1 MSTLDELRENF
12 RFMVSAVTSQ
22 VEQTMKFLQ
31 APSHRGLD
39 KITSGDDYIDT
50 LKSLIEEKTF
60 QLLMTP
66 QGMSKQQVA
75 LLRSMNTITSNLER
89 MADFAV
95 NIPRQMNHLSE
106 PAFVTRFGFEDMFKE
121 VLSGLSHIVRAVERR
136 DASLAFRIC
145 QCEFNLDG
153 QHQERFETVLKDL
166 RAGGEPG
173 DLVTAL
179 FISNYLER
187 MGDSLLNIGEAIL
200 FSVVGEKMKIH
211 QYRALTDGL
220 ASSGEKP
227 AISQV
232 EFESI
237 WGTRSG
243 CRIGV
248 TRQPAAEDAAHPVL
262 FKHGNLAKLTSEK
275 ENTELW
281 DQIIPGL
288 PPKIWEFQPDGEG
301 NGSVLM
307 EYLTGCTLQDMVLNA
322 REEDL
327 GNALFLLEEALGHAW
342 TVTKKEG
349 PVSADFLGQ
358 LRRRQDGV
366 FRMHPEFDTGELGIG
381 ELPLHSFGG
390 LLSLV
395 DEATHELSAPF
406 SVLIHGDL
414 NLNNII
420 FNGDSEHIHFID
432 LHRSKQTDY
441 VQDVSV
447 FLVSN
452 FRLPVFQ
459 KELRARVES
468 SIETFLRFALKFAQV
483 TGDGTFQARLT
494 LGLAR
499 SLFSS
504 TRFEMNRRFARDMFL
519 RSVYLLEKLAEH
531 KNQPWPEF
539 RYPDKALIY

>member
-12 RFMVSAVTSQ
+12 RFMVSAVVSQ
-22 VEQTMKFLQ
+22 VEQTLKFLQ
-31 APSHRGLD
+31 APSHRGMD

-66 QGMSKQQVA
+66 QGMSKQQAA

-106 PAFVTRFGFEDMFKE
+106 PSFVTSFGFEKLFKE

-136 DASLAFRIC
+136 DAGLAFRIC
-145 QCEFNLDG
+145 QCEFNLDSL
-153 QHQERFETVLKDL
+153 HQECFATVLKDL

-173 DLVTAL
+173 DLVTVL

-220 ASSGEKP
+220 GSQGEKP
-227 AISQV
+227 PISQV

-248 TRQPAAEDAAHPVL
+248 TRKQSEDAARPVL

-322 REEDL
+322 QEEEL
-327 GNALFLLEEALGHAW
+327 GNALFLLEETLGQAW
-342 TVTKKEG
+342 TVTRREG
-349 PVSADFLGQ
+349 EITADFLGQ
-358 LRRRQDGV
+358 LKRRQEAV
-366 FRMHPEFDTGELGIG
+366 FRMHPEFDTGQLGIG
-381 ELPLHSFGG
+381 DLPLHSFGSLLGMVEKATEG
-390 LLSLV
+390 LR
-395 DEATHELSAPF
+395 APF

-420 FNGDSEHIHFID
+420 YSGDGERIHFID
-432 LHRSKQTDY
+432 LHRSKYTDY
-441 VQDVSV
+441 VQDISV
-447 FLVSN
+447 FVVSN

-459 KELRARVES
+459 RELRSRVDA
-468 SIETFLRFALKFAQV
+468 SIEAFLRFAGKFARV
-483 TGDGTFQARLT
+483 TGDDTFEARLT
-494 LGLAR
+494 MGLAR

-504 TRFEMNRRFARDMFL
+504 TRFEMNRRFSREMFL
-519 RSVYLLEKLAEH
+519 RSVYLLEKLKDH
-531 KNQPWPEF
+531 QGRPWSEF
-539 RYPDKALIY
+539 RCPVKALVY

>member
-22 VEQTMKFLQ
+22 VEQTLKFLQ
-31 APSHRGLD
+31 APSHRGMD
-39 KITSGDDYIDT
+39 KIASGDDYIDT

-60 QLLMTP
+60 TLLMTP

-95 NIPRQMNHLSE
+95 NIPRQMNHLSV
-106 PAFVTRFGFEDMFKE
+106 ASFVGGFGFEEMFQE
-121 VLSGLSHIVRAVERR
+121 VLSGLSHIVRAVERH

-145 QCEFNLDG
+145 QCEFNLDNL
-153 QHQERFETVLKDL
+153 HQERFARVLSEL
-166 RAGGEPG
+166 RDGGEPG

-200 FSVVGEKMKIH
+200 FSVMGEKMKIH

-220 ASSGEKP
+220 GASGEKP
-227 AISQV
+227 PISQV

-248 TRQPAAEDAAHPVL
+248 TRKPSEEAARPVL
-262 FKHGNLAKLTSEK
+262 FKHGNLAKLSSEK
-275 ENTELW
+275 ENTERW
-281 DQIIPGL
+281 DKIIPGL

-301 NGSVLM
+301 NASVLM

-322 REEDL
+322 QEEDL
-327 GNALFLLEEALGHAW
+327 GNALFLLEETLGHAW
-342 TVTKKEG
+342 SVTRKPE
-349 PVSADFLGQ
+349 PVSADFVGQ
-358 LRRRQDGV
+358 LRRRQDAV
-366 FRMHPEFDTGELGIG
+366 FRMHPELDTGQLGIG
-381 ELPLHSFGG
+381 DLPLHSFGSRLG
-390 LLSLV
+390 MLE
-395 DEATHELSAPF
+395 EATEGLIAPF

-420 FNGDSEHIHFID
+420 YSGDQERIHFID
-432 LHRSKQTDY
+432 LHRSRETDY
-441 VQDVSV
+441 AQDVSV

-459 KELRARVES
+459 REMRARVEAA
-468 SIETFLRFALKFAQV
+468 IEAFLRFARKFAQL
-483 TGDGTFQARLT
+483 TGDETFQARLT

-519 RSVYLLEKLAEH
+519 RSVYLMEKLLQH
-531 KNQPWPEF
+531 QGQPWAEF
-539 RYPDKALIY
+539 RYPEKALIY